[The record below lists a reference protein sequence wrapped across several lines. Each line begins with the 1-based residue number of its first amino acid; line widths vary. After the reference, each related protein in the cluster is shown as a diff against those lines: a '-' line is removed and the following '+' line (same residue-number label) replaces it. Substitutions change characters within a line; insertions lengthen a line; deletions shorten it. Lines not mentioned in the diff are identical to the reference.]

1 MVNSEFNISEFFKF
15 LKKWIALI
23 VVLGVVFASVAFS
36 YLCIT
41 DVKTYTSTAILSCT
55 ARVSTSENIDT
66 ATFAASEKYSETIK
80 YMLETDTVLQKAVDL
95 LKNNPEKAY
104 GNISV
109 GTLRG
114 MIKIDQQPSTYILE
128 VSATSSDRYV
138 SSDVANAI
146 TEASKSV
153 SGADGLLKVGQIEI
167 LEKAKVPEVA
177 NNSRISLKVVVA
189 GFIGIA
195 LGLLFV
201 FILYI
206 LDDRIKNQEDLLNKY
221 NVPILGVIPPRNL

>member
-1 MVNSEFNISEFFKF
+1 MVNSEFSISEFFRF

-23 VVLGVVFASVAFS
+23 VVLGIVFASVAFS
-36 YLCIT
+36 YLYIT
-41 DVKTYTSTAILSCT
+41 NVKTYTATAILSCT
-55 ARVSTSENIDT
+55 AKVTTSENIDT

-95 LKNNPEKAY
+95 LKNDPDKAY
-104 GNISV
+104 GNISI
-109 GTLRG
+109 GTIRG
-114 MIKIDQQPSTYILE
+114 MMKIDQQPSTYILE
-128 VSATSSDRYV
+128 VSATGSDRYV
-138 SSDVANAI
+138 AADVANAI

-153 SGADGLLKVGQIEI
+153 SGADGLLKVGQVEV

-177 NNSRISLKVVVA
+177 NNSMISLKVVIS
-189 GFIGIA
+189 GFVGVA

-206 LDDRIKNQEDLLNKY
+206 RDDRIKNQEDILNKY
-221 NVPILGVIPPRNL
+221 NVSILGVIPPRNL